1 MFERLMGLNRFG
13 TRPPEFLLSHPVT
26 ESRVADTRGRATR
39 YPARPINPKLEYQL
53 MRARV
58 QVHYETSPANAV
70 TQFQSALE
78 NSTTDIER
86 NAARYGLTLAYME
99 NKEFNKAHETLTP
112 LLESEPN
119 RIVYVVTKAEI
130 YTQSNEP
137 GMASSFLARHMNINP
152 DNHPLTMAYADA
164 LIAGREHAEAAQ
176 VLEHHATIR
185 PEDHD
190 LWYLI
195 AETQGLVGD
204 VSKVHQARAEY
215 FILVGDFRSASE
227 QLTYALRIESEKSN
241 NAPLIA
247 RLRQRSQEV
256 EELGRG
262 ARDM

>member
-1 MFERLMGLNRFG
+1 
-13 TRPPEFLLSHPVT
+13 
-26 ESRVADTRGRATR
+26 
-39 YPARPINPKLEYQL
+39 

-58 QVHYETSPANAV
+58 QVHYETNPANSV
-70 TQFQSALE
+70 TQFQAALDASKSDVE
-78 NSTTDIER
+78 NR
-86 NAARYGLTLAYME
+86 AARYGLTLAYME
-99 NKEFNKAHETLTP
+99 NKEFNKAHETLAP

-119 RIVYVVTKAEI
+119 RIAYVVTKAEI
-130 YTQSNEP
+130 YTQGNEP
-137 GMASSFLARHMNINP
+137 GMARDFLARHMTINP

-164 LIAGREHAEAAQ
+164 LIASREHAEALQ

>member
-1 MFERLMGLNRFG
+1 M
-13 TRPPEFLLSHPVT
+13 
-26 ESRVADTRGRATR
+26 
-39 YPARPINPKLEYQL
+39 
-53 MRARV
+53 
-58 QVHYETSPANAV
+58 
-70 TQFQSALE
+70 
-78 NSTTDIER
+78 
-86 NAARYGLTLAYME
+86 
-99 NKEFNKAHETLTP
+99 
-112 LLESEPN
+112 
-119 RIVYVVTKAEI
+119 
-130 YTQSNEP
+130 
-137 GMASSFLARHMNINP
+137 
-152 DNHPLTMAYADA
+152 
-164 LIAGREHAEAAQ
+164 
-176 VLEHHATIR
+176 LEHHATIR